1 MSYDVRIVKALE
13 ELGIATTTEITEY
26 IGGNEP
32 SVNRA
37 LHSMVK
43 FRMVVM
49 LGDVKEDG
57 RGSAPTRRWRLT
69 A

>member
-1 MSYDVRIVKALE
+1 MSYDVRIIEALE
-13 ELGIATTTEITEY
+13 ELGIATTAEITRH

-37 LHSMVK
+37 LNSMAK
-43 FRMVVM
+43 FRMVTM
-49 LGDVKEDG
+49 LGFVRKG
-57 RGSAPTRRWRLT
+57 LKSTPTKRWRLT

>member
-1 MSYDVRIVKALE
+1 MSYDVRIIEALE
-13 ELGIATTTEITEY
+13 ELGIATTVEITRH

-43 FRMVVM
+43 FRMVTM
-49 LGDVKEDG
+49 LGVVKEDG
-57 RGSAPTRRWRLT
+57 LKGTPTKRWRLT

>member
-1 MSYDVRIVKALE
+1 MSYDEKIVKALE

-37 LHSMVK
+37 LHSMIK
-43 FRMVVM
+43 YRMVTM
-49 LGDVKEDG
+49 LGVVKNDG
-57 RGSAPTRRWRLT
+57 NRGTPTRRWRLT

>member
-1 MSYDVRIVKALE
+1 MSYDVRIIEALE
-13 ELGIATTTEITEY
+13 ELGIATTAEITRH

-37 LHSMVK
+37 LHSLVK
-43 FRMVVM
+43 YRMVTM
-49 LGDVKEDG
+49 LGVAKG
-57 RGSAPTRRWRLT
+57 LKSTPTKRWRLT

>member
-1 MSYDVRIVKALE
+1 MSYDVRIIEALE
-13 ELGIATTTEITEY
+13 GLGIATTVEITRH
-26 IGGNEP
+26 IGGNES

-43 FRMVVM
+43 YRMVTM
-49 LGDVKEDG
+49 LGVVKG
-57 RGSAPTRRWRLT
+57 LKSMPTKRWRLT

>member
-1 MSYDVRIVKALE
+1 MSYDEKIVKALE

-49 LGDVKEDG
+49 LGQVITRD
-57 RGSAPTRRWRLT
+57 APTRRWRLT

>member
-1 MSYDVRIVKALE
+1 MSYDEKIVKALE

-26 IGGNEP
+26 IGGNET

-49 LGDVKEDG
+49 LGQVITTC
-57 RGSAPTRRWRLT
+57 APTKRWRLT

>member
-1 MSYDVRIVKALE
+1 MSYDERIVKALE
-13 ELGIATTTEITEY
+13 ELGIATTVEITRH

-37 LHSMVK
+37 LHSLAK
-43 FRMVVM
+43 FRMVTM
-49 LGDVKEDG
+49 LGVVKEDG
-57 RGSAPTRRWRLT
+57 LKGTPTRRWRLC

>member
-1 MSYDVRIVKALE
+1 MSYDERIVKALE
-13 ELGIATTTEITEY
+13 ELGIATTVEITKH

-37 LHSMVK
+37 LHSMTK
-43 FRMVVM
+43 YRMVTM
-49 LGDVKEDG
+49 LGEVKEG
-57 RGSAPTRRWRLT
+57 GLKGTPTRRWRLT

>member
-1 MSYDVRIVKALE
+1 MSYDVRIIEALE
-13 ELGIATTTEITEY
+13 ELGIATTVEITRH

-43 FRMVVM
+43 FRMVTM
-49 LGDVKEDG
+49 LGVVKNG
-57 RGSAPTRRWRLT
+57 LKSTPTKRWRLT